1 MLSSAWVL
9 TNLVEQR
16 TIPVTEM
23 KSFDELSRRRADERM
38 RAWTTPGP
46 MCC

>member
-1 MLSSAWVL
+1 MLSSARVL

-23 KSFDELSRRRADERM
+23 KSFDELSSWRADERIC
-38 RAWTTPGP
+38 AWTTTGP